1 MSKIYIIKIQDS
13 NSELIQQYVRR
24 TGVKIHKK
32 GLNENLKLSFLPKYL
47 VKWSDIMT

>member
-1 MSKIYIIKIQDS
+1 MLGGQGFKFI
-13 NSELIQQYVRR
+13 
-24 TGVKIHKK
+24 KK